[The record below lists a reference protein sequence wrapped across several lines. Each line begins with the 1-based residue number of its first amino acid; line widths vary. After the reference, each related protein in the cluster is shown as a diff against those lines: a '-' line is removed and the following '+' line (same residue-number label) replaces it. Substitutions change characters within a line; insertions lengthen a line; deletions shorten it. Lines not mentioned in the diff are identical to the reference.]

1 MGVNCNSPGHTAE
14 PVEVPGSK
22 DISNEAGKRLVCIE
36 RLKGIIQNKYIE
48 YICSREY
55 RIYPSI
61 CCFLKHARK
70 FMQFEARDK
79 RAHNRNK
86 RNIRKEKIEDMNDT
100 QLGEMKRSDHV

>member
-22 DISNEAGKRLVCIE
+22 DISNEEGKRLVCIE

-61 CCFLKHARK
+61 CCFLKHAGNLCSSKPETKGHITEIKETYGRK
-70 FMQFEARDK
+70 R
-79 RAHNRNK
+79 
-86 RNIRKEKIEDMNDT
+86 
-100 QLGEMKRSDHV
+100 